1 MADTQLERFSC
12 GFYEESIED
21 KILLT
26 YIETKATKKNRG
38 YELKKMA
45 LEYLK
50 DMEYE
55 IYESLYK
62 EFSSTDK
69 EEIKNNINGSSII
82 QEKIKQR
89 DNKGRF
95 KIEDTGTFKVYLS
108 KEK

>member
-38 YELKKMA
+38 YELKKLA
-45 LEYLK
+45 LERIK
-50 DMEYE
+50 DTEPEVYK
-55 IYESLYK
+55 SLYE
-62 EFSSTDK
+62 EFINVDK
-69 EEIKNNINGSSII
+69 EEIKNNIKGSSII